1 MEVGMIFS
9 MTGFGRGQNTND
21 IFDVTVEIKSVNNRY
36 CDIIVKMPKKLNVFE
51 DKIKNKIKAKLS
63 RGRVEVYINFEEKS
77 YDNYEVT
84 PNFDILDKYVKTYR
98 AIQERYELK
107 NELNISHLS
116 RIQDGIE
123 VAYLER
129 GEEEYWAVLE
139 PAIDDALIRI
149 HEMRA
154 NEGSQLKEDI
164 LSKVE
169 KIRTVLALIEE
180 QVPRILE
187 AYKTKVKDRIAELL
201 SEMNTEL
208 DELRLANEIAIY
220 ADKTNIN
227 EEIVRINSHLDQ
239 IVSILEISAPMGRK
253 LDFLI
258 QELNREVNT
267 IGSKSPDIDI
277 SNHVIELKSD
287 IEQIR
292 EQVQNLE

>member
-169 KIRTVLALIEE
+169 KIRTVLSLIEE